1 MKNILLL
8 LVFVCVSL
16 VACEKTEINEETS
29 EIEDINTPLYK
40 TDKGDIVRPG
50 DRPG

>member
-1 MKNILLL
+1 MKNLLL
-8 LVFVCVSL
+8 LLGVVCISL

-29 EIEDINTPLYK
+29 EIEELDTPLYK

-50 DRPG
+50 DDPG